1 MLKIETDRLSVGL
14 NMAVAD
20 VLGITIGLT
29 RHARKGQK
37 LQNYLN
43 DDCFR
48 QNENDI
54 PIKDYT
60 VAEN

>member
-1 MLKIETDRLSVGL
+1 
-14 NMAVAD
+14 MAVAD
-20 VLGITIGLT
+20 VLGIRIGLT
-29 RHARKGQK
+29 RHARKRQK